1 MKYFKKIILSTLVV
15 LMLVLTGCNG
25 KKPPVKTRLKE
36 IKEVPYYKQD
46 GYKFWIGAWNDP
58 YPTLE
63 NYQALKEANFNYL
76 FAWDNKTPN
85 DFSNMLSYA
94 ELNDINI
101 IYYTRGQ
108 TLSENIEKEMILGKI
123 DNPNLA
129 GFLYWD
135 EPSQEKML
143 EFIPHSV
150 EHNNLFQDKIFFINL
165 LPSTHYV
172 GSSSYRN
179 YLRNYIDKILVNIEG
194 KKILSVDLYPLGGL
208 PDFKPYVQSNW
219 LANLELTRE
228 LSEDFDLEVHY
239 FVSATKHHNY
249 RRITEQTLRYEIAV
263 LMSYGVQGFTY
274 FTYSNDKTVD
284 FEVGIVSND
293 GTKSEKYDLV
303 KKINGEI
310 RKFEAVYNAFEYQ
323 ETMHV
328 LGEGNSSNI
337 NFKTTV
343 NDVEEINYI
352 KSVDATADTI
362 VSSFKDKD
370 DNYGVMFVNF
380 SDPDLNITNYLD
392 VYFYDAKKALV
403 YYHGEEMLVDL
414 VDGKFSYNLMPGES
428 VFVIPLNL
436 V

>member
-1 MKYFKKIILSTLVV
+1 MKYFKKITILILFV
-15 LMLVLTGCNG
+15 LLFVLTGCDNN
-25 KKPPVKTRLKE
+25 KPTKARLKK
-36 IKEVPYYKQD
+36 IIEVPHYEQEGD
-46 GYKFWIGAWNDP
+46 KFWIGAWNDP

-63 NYQALKEANFNYL
+63 NYQALKEAHINYL

-85 DFSNMLSYA
+85 DFSNMISYA
-94 ELNDINI
+94 EANDVNV

-108 TLSENIEKEMILGKI
+108 TFDENIEKDMIMSKI
-123 DNPNLA
+123 NSPNLA

-135 EPSQEKML
+135 EPSEEKMI
-143 EFIPHSV
+143 EFIPHSID
-150 EHNNLFQDKIFFINL
+150 HNNKVQDKIFFINL
-165 LPSTHYV
+165 LPGTYYV
-172 GSSSYRN
+172 GNASYKD
-179 YLRNYIDKILVNIEG
+179 YLKNYINKILVNIEG
-194 KKILSVDLYPLGGL
+194 RKILSVDLYPLGGL

-228 LSEDFDLEVHY
+228 LSEDFGLEVHY
-239 FVSATKHHNY
+239 FINATKHHNY
-249 RRITEQTLRYEIAV
+249 RRITEQTLRYEANV

-293 GTKSEKYDLV
+293 GTKSEKFDLV
-303 KKINGEI
+303 KKINSEI
-310 RKFEAVYNAFEYQ
+310 RKFERVYNAFDYQ
-323 ETMHV
+323 ETMFV
-328 LGEGNSSNI
+328 LGEGNNSNL

-343 NDVEEINYI
+343 NNVEEISYI
-352 KSVDATADTI
+352 KSVSATADTI
-362 VSSFKDKD
+362 VSSFKDGD

-392 VYFYDAKKALV
+392 VYFHDATKALV
-403 YYHGEEMLVDL
+403 YYRGEEMLIDL
-414 VDGKFSYNLMPGES
+414 VDGKFSYDLTPGES